1 MFPFILCSGEFAA
14 KTIRK
19 FAGQLKWHSTRIL
32 KMPVARKNLLIAGKI
47 PNPCS
52 LRALKDIFHNS
63 GSFFKKSAG
72 RKVRNLI
79 VRDLQ
84 QIIVMSASLS
94 KAQRRRCLERSNI
107 QTAAR
112 YYFNRF
118 KHIVSSESEAT
129 PIQEKVNAGMASVG
143 MANVQE
149 KVMANVQEKAS
160 LQKPSNVQN
169 PNDVP
174 AVVFPAKKIK
184 KSHKKAA
191 PIQKQ
196 PALKAAKKNKKQL
209 PIELVAAV
217 LPLAN
222 DLPTSTGLPLSTVL
236 PPATVLPLST
246 VLPQKTKKQK
256 LTLAEQKQKPSA
268 EKKQKLSTEQ
278 KEKPSAEQKQKPSAE
293 KKEKPSAEKKQKPSA
308 EKKQKQ
314 CV

>member
-1 MFPFILCSGEFAA
+1 
-14 KTIRK
+14 
-19 FAGQLKWHSTRIL
+19 
-32 KMPVARKNLLIAGKI
+32 MPVARKNLLIAGKI

-129 PIQEKVNAGMASVG
+129 PIQEKVNAGMVNVQEKVSVG

-149 KVMANVQEKAS
+149 KASLQKPNVQEKAS